1 MIVGVP
7 KEIKN
12 EEYRVGMT
20 PNGVKDFVRAGHT
33 VIVEAGAGVGSGFSD
48 EEYKAA
54 GAELAP
60 VDDVFA
66 RADMIYKVKEPI
78 PVEYQRFKPGQILY
92 TYLHMAAAY
101 ARELTDAMIAADIRG
116 IAFETV
122 ELPNGAHP
130 LLFPMSEVA
139 GKLAIQ
145 AGATHMQ
152 KNNGGRGVL
161 LGGVTG
167 VPQAKVVIIGGGT
180 VGTNAA
186 KVAVGIGARTVV
198 IDKSA
203 ERLTYLDDIF
213 GGHIETVLS
222 TESAIEA
229 EIADADLVVGAR
241 PAAGWRAGSAPRSRR
256 AMLKNMMP
264 GSVLVD
270 VAIDQ
275 GGCFETSKPTTHTEP
290 TYVVDG
296 VIHYCVANM
305 PGAVAR
311 TSTMALAGA
320 TLPYGLAI
328 ANKGFEKAV
337 ADDAALAL
345 GVNVYRGKLTI
356 PSVAEAHSLAYT
368 PLADAAQGASRLRP
382 AAHCAAAD
390 RAPMA
395 RSGRQGWAC
404 AARRRGESLAGGPR
418 APGGAFASRGAP
430 RARRSR
436 ASERMRHGRPA
447 QDRPHLAH
455 RHRRDD
461 RARAHPRATS
471 AARASARTTC
481 STRSA
486 PRSSR

>member
-1 MIVGVP
+1 
-7 KEIKN
+7 
-12 EEYRVGMT
+12 MT

-54 GAELAP
+54 GASSLP
-60 VDDVFA
+60 STDVFA
-66 RADMIYKVKEPI
+66 KRRHDLQGQGAAPGRVAE
-78 PVEYQRFKPGQILY
+78 FKPGQILY
-92 TYLHMAAAY
+92 TYLHLAAAY
-101 ARELTDAMIAADIRG
+101 ASDLTKGMIKADIRG

-145 AGATHMQ
+145 AGATHLQ

-186 KVAVGIGARTVV
+186 KVAVGMGARTVI
-198 IDKSA
+198 IDSYAPSA
-203 ERLTYLDDIF
+203 SPT
-213 GGHIETVLS
+213 S
-222 TESAIEA
+222 TTSSAA
-229 EIADADLVVGAR
+229 ASRPCSAPTPPSRQEIADADIVVGGVLLPGGAQ
-241 PAAGWRAGSAPRSRR
+241 APHLIKKS
-256 AMLKNMMP
+256 MLKTMMP
-264 GSVLVD
+264 GSVIVD

-328 ANKGFEKAV
+328 ANKGFEQAV
-337 ADDAALAL
+337 KDDAALAL

-356 PSVAEAHSLAYT
+356 PSVAEAHKMKYT
-368 PLADAAQGASRLRP
+368 PLDKV
-382 AAHCAAAD
+382 
-390 RAPMA
+390 
-395 RSGRQGWAC
+395 
-404 AARRRGESLAGGPR
+404 LA
-418 APGGAFASRGAP
+418 
-430 RARRSR
+430 
-436 ASERMRHGRPA
+436 
-447 QDRPHLAH
+447 
-455 RHRRDD
+455 
-461 RARAHPRATS
+461 
-471 AARASARTTC
+471 
-481 STRSA
+481 
-486 PRSSR
+486 

>member
-48 EEYKAA
+48 DEYKAA

-60 VDDVFA
+60 VDDVYA

-78 PVEYQRFKPGQILY
+78 PVEYKRFKPGQILY

-101 ARELTDAMIAADIRG
+101 ARELTDAMIAADIRA

-122 ELPNGAHP
+122 ETPSHAHP

-145 AGATHMQ
+145 AGANHLQ

-180 VGTNAA
+180 VGTNAT
-186 KVAVGIGARTVV
+186 KVSVGIGARTVV

-229 EIADADLVVGAR
+229 EITDADIVVGGVLLPGGAQ
-241 PAAGWRAGSAPRSRR
+241 APHLVKK
-256 AMLKNMMP
+256 AWLKDMLP

-275 GGCFETSKPTTHTEP
+275 GGCFETSKPTTHTDP

-328 ANKGFEKAV
+328 ATKGFEKAV

-356 PSVAEAHSLAYT
+356 PSVAEAHGLTYT
-368 PLADAAQGASRLRP
+368 PLADALS
-382 AAHCAAAD
+382 
-390 RAPMA
+390 
-395 RSGRQGWAC
+395 
-404 AARRRGESLAGGPR
+404 
-418 APGGAFASRGAP
+418 
-430 RARRSR
+430 
-436 ASERMRHGRPA
+436 
-447 QDRPHLAH
+447 
-455 RHRRDD
+455 
-461 RARAHPRATS
+461 
-471 AARASARTTC
+471 
-481 STRSA
+481 
-486 PRSSR
+486 

>member
-1 MIVGVP
+1 MIVGCP

-20 PNGVKDFVRAGHT
+20 PNGVKDFVSAGHT

-48 EEYKAA
+48 KEYKAA
-54 GAELAP
+54 GATLAP
-60 VDDVFA
+60 VKDVFA
-66 RADMIYKVKEPI
+66 KADMIYKVKEPL
-78 PVEYQRFKPGQILY
+78 PEEWPMFKPGQILY
-92 TYLHMAAAY
+92 TYLHLAAAY
-101 ARELTDAMIAADIRG
+101 AKDLTKGMLKADIRG

-122 ELPNGAHP
+122 ELTNGAHP

-145 AGATHMQ
+145 AGATHLQ

-167 VPQAKVVIIGGGT
+167 VPKAKVVVIGGGT

-186 KVAVGIGARTVV
+186 KVAVGMGART
-198 IDKSA
+198 IIMDSYA
-203 ERLTYLDDIF
+203 PRLTYLDDVF
-213 GGHIETVLS
+213 GGAVETVLS
-222 TESAIEA
+222 TAAAIEQ
-229 EIADADLVVGAR
+229 EIADADIVVGGVLLPGGAQ
-241 PAAGWRAGSAPRSRR
+241 APHLIKKSQ
-256 AMLKNMMP
+256 LKKMQP

-275 GGCFETSKPTTHTEP
+275 GGCFETSKPTTHTDP

-328 ANKGFEKAV
+328 ANKGFEQAV
-337 ADDAALAL
+337 KDDAALAL

-356 PSVAEAHSLAYT
+356 PSVAEAHKMKYT
-368 PLADAAQGASRLRP
+368 PLDKV
-382 AAHCAAAD
+382 
-390 RAPMA
+390 
-395 RSGRQGWAC
+395 
-404 AARRRGESLAGGPR
+404 LA
-418 APGGAFASRGAP
+418 
-430 RARRSR
+430 
-436 ASERMRHGRPA
+436 
-447 QDRPHLAH
+447 
-455 RHRRDD
+455 
-461 RARAHPRATS
+461 
-471 AARASARTTC
+471 
-481 STRSA
+481 
-486 PRSSR
+486 